1 VQPRGPKLFAAI
13 EGGGTKFVVSV
24 GRGLGQ
30 EHVRTRIATTTP
42 DETIDAILAFLAPHR
57 AQLIAVG
64 VGMFGPLELNA
75 QAGNAYGGTLATP
88 KPGWSHVPMRAR
100 LAATLRVPVAVDT
113 DVNAA
118 AIAESR
124 RGALLGADPGVYLT
138 VGTGIG
144 GGVAVGGKPIH
155 GLLHPELGH
164 LIPPTLR
171 GPDGKRDDFE
181 GVCPFHGH
189 CVEGLASGT
198 AIRARTGKG
207 AEELRSD
214 HPVWPLVAGY
224 LAHLLHACVL
234 VVSPQR
240 IAIGGGVVKSP
251 HLLPR
256 VRQALGALLAGYVPR
271 TAVVRELDRYLV
283 TPGLGDDAGLAGA
296 YMLASDALVLG

>member
-1 VQPRGPKLFAAI
+1 VAKLFAAI
-13 EGGGTKFVVSV
+13 EGGGTKFIVSV
-24 GRGLGQ
+24 GRGLGHEQ
-30 EHVRTRIATTTP
+30 ARARIPTTTP
-42 DETIDAILAFLAPHR
+42 DETLAAILAFLEPHR
-57 AQLIAVG
+57 AQLVSVG
-64 VGMFGPLELNA
+64 VGMFGPLELNP
-75 QAGNAYGGTLATP
+75 QAGEAYGGTLATP
-88 KPGWSHVPMRAR
+88 KPGWSHVPLRAR
-100 LAATLRVPVAVDT
+100 LAAALGVPVIVET

-124 RGALLGADPGVYLT
+124 RGVLVGADPAIYIT

-144 GGVAVGGKPIH
+144 GGVLVGARPIH

-189 CVEGLASGT
+189 CVEGLASGP
-198 AIRARTGKG
+198 AILARTGQA
-207 AEELRSD
+207 AEALRSD

-224 LAHLLHACVL
+224 LAHMLHACVL

-240 IAIGGGVVKSP
+240 IAIGGGVAKVP

-256 VRQALGALLAGYVPR
+256 VRQALAALLAGYVPR
-271 TAVVRELDRYLV
+271 TAVVRDLEHYLV
-283 TPGLGDDAGLAGA
+283 APALGDDAGLAGA
-296 YMLASDALVLG
+296 YALAADAMVLG

>member
-1 VQPRGPKLFAAI
+1 MVQLFAAI
-13 EGGGTKFVVSV
+13 EGGGSKFIVSV
-24 GRGLGQ
+24 GRGL
-30 EHVRTRIATTTP
+30 ELERARTRIPTTSP
-42 DETIDAILAFLAPHR
+42 DETIAAILAFLAPYR
-57 AQLIAVG
+57 SQLVSVG
-64 VGMFGPLELNA
+64 VGMFGPLELDPR
-75 QAGNAYGGTLATP
+75 AGRAYGGTLATP
-88 KPGWSHVPMRAR
+88 KPGWSHVPLRAR
-100 LAATLRVPVAVDT
+100 LAAELGVPVSVET

-118 AIAESR
+118 AIAEYR
-124 RGALLGADPGVYLT
+124 RGVLVGADPAIYIT

-144 GGVAVGGKPIH
+144 GGVLVGGRPLH

-198 AIRARTGKG
+198 AIRARTGHA

-214 HPVWPLVAGY
+214 DPVWPLVASY
-224 LAHLLHACVL
+224 LAHMLHACVL

-240 IAIGGGVVKSP
+240 IAVGGGVSMVP

-283 TPGLGDDAGLAGA
+283 APGLGADAGLAGA
-296 YMLASDALVLG
+296 YALAADALVLG

>member
-1 VQPRGPKLFAAI
+1 MPAPRLFAAI

-24 GRGLGQ
+24 GRGLDH
-30 EHVRTRIATTTP
+30 EHARARVPTTTP
-42 DETIDAILAFLAPHR
+42 DETIAAILAFLAPHR
-57 AQLIAVG
+57 SQLVSVG
-64 VGMFGPLELNA
+64 VGMFGPLELSP
-75 QAGNAYGGTLATP
+75 QAGEAYGGTLATP
-88 KPGWSHVPMRAR
+88 KPGWSHVPLRAR
-100 LAATLRVPVAVDT
+100 LTQALGVPVVVET

-118 AIAESR
+118 AIAENR
-124 RGALLGADPGVYLT
+124 RGVLLGADPSVYIT

-144 GGVAVGGKPIH
+144 GGVLVGGRPLH

-189 CVEGLASGT
+189 CIEGLASGT
-198 AIRARTGKG
+198 AIRARTGRG
-207 AEELRSD
+207 AEELRGD

-224 LAHLLHACVL
+224 LGHLLHACVL

-240 IAIGGGVVKSP
+240 IAIGGGVVKAP

-256 VRQALGALLAGYVPR
+256 VRQALAALLAGYVPR
-271 TAVVRELDRYLV
+271 TAVVRELDTYV
-283 TPGLGDDAGLAGA
+283 VGPKLGDDAGLAGA
-296 YMLASDALVLG
+296 YALAADALVLG